1 MEGETLYEESGKMS
15 ANELEYEVLSKEE
28 KREQRRLR
36 RIRNQRIALA
46 ALIGSVLVLA
56 AVIIGGIFLVNKQA
70 DVKMQQEVEEQ
81 IAELEAETEE
91 VVEEA
96 LGDDVLIEESVEIT
110 SNEESDVPEKYDDA
124 KVLDEVVEAIISE
137 MTLEEKVA
145 GLFIVTPEGIT
156 GVDTAV
162 QAGDGTKTALEKYP
176 VGGLIYFKKN
186 IQSEEQIK
194 KMVENSVSYAKYPM
208 FIAVDEEG
216 GVVARLADG
225 LKLDNVGPM
234 AEIGS
239 TGDAT
244 KAYDAMKT
252 VGTYMTSYGF
262 NLDFA
267 PVADV
272 LTNAENSSIGDRSFG
287 TEPTAVAEMVV
298 SAMNG
303 LEETGVTACVKHF
316 PGLGDAAEDTHNG
329 LAVIDKSLDELK
341 QTELVPFMA
350 AIENGA
356 NMIMVGHMSLPQV
369 VGDNTPAT
377 MSKEVIS
384 DLLRSELGFN
394 GVVITDAMNMG
405 AITEYYGA
413 DEAAIRAFKAGAD
426 MVLMPEDFKLAY
438 EGVIEAVKDGTIS
451 EERINNSLKRVFRI
465 KYADSVGE

>member
-1 MEGETLYEESGKMS
+1 MS
-15 ANELEYEVLSKEE
+15 TNELEYEVLSKEE

-46 ALIGSVLVLA
+46 ALTGSVLILA
-56 AVIIGGIFLVNKQA
+56 AVIAGGIFLVNKQA
-70 DVKMQQEVEEQ
+70 DEKMQQEVEEQ
-81 IAELEAETEE
+81 LAELEAETED
-91 VVEEA
+91 VIEET
-96 LGDDVLIEESVEIT
+96 LGDDVIIEEEAT
-110 SNEESDVPEKYDDA
+110 SNEETEIAEKYDDA

-145 GLFIVTPEGIT
+145 GLFVVTPEGIT
-156 GVDTAV
+156 GVDTAL

-186 IQSEEQIK
+186 IQSENQIK

-239 TGDAT
+239 TGDTA
-244 KAYDAMKT
+244 KAYEAMKT

-262 NLDFA
+262 NLNFA

-287 TEPTAVAEMVV
+287 TEPTAVAGMVV

-316 PGLGDAAEDTHNG
+316 PGLGDASEDTHNG

-341 QTELVPFMA
+341 QNELIPFVE

-451 EERINNSLKRVFRI
+451 EDRINNSLKRVFRI

>member
-1 MEGETLYEESGKMS
+1 MS
-15 ANELEYEVLSKEE
+15 TNEVEYEVLSKEE
-28 KREQRRLR
+28 KREQRRQR

-46 ALIGSVLVLA
+46 GLLGSLLVLIAVVVA
-56 AVIIGGIFLVNKQA
+56 AFFVINKQA
-70 DVKMQQEVEEQ
+70 EIKMQQEFEEQ
-81 IAELEAETEE
+81 LAQMEAEEAITEE
-91 VVEEA
+91 AVE
-96 LGDDVLIEESVEIT
+96 DVLAEEVD
-110 SNEESDVPEKYDDA
+110 EEVADAETAVPETYDDA
-124 KVLDEVVEAIISE
+124 KVLDEVVEAIIAE

-145 GLFIVTPEGIT
+145 GLFVVTPEGIT

-176 VGGLIYFKKN
+176 VGGLVYFKKN

-194 KMVENSVSYAKYPM
+194 KMIENSVSYNKYPM

-216 GVVARLADG
+216 GKVTRLADA
-225 LKLDNVGPM
+225 LKLDNIGPM

-239 TGDAT
+239 TGDSNN
-244 KAYDAMKT
+244 AYEAMKT
-252 VGTYMTSYGF
+252 VGTYLTSHGF
-262 NLDFA
+262 NLNFA

-272 LTNAENSSIGDRSFG
+272 LTNEDNESIGDRSFSSD
-287 TEPTAVAEMVV
+287 PSVVAGMVT

-303 LEETGVTACVKHF
+303 LEEVGVTACVKHF
-316 PGLGDAAEDTHNG
+316 PGLGDASEDTHNG

-341 QTELVPFMA
+341 QTELVPFIS

-394 GVVITDAMNMG
+394 GVIITDAMNMG

>member
-1 MEGETLYEESGKMS
+1 MS
-15 ANELEYEVLSKEE
+15 TNELEYEVLSKEE

-46 ALIGSVLVLA
+46 GLIGTVLVL
-56 AVIIGGIFLVNKQA
+56 IGLIVGGVFVVNKQSE
-70 DVKMQQEVEEQ
+70 KKIQQEFEEQ
-81 IAELEAETEE
+81 LAELNAEEE
-91 VVEEA
+91 ILEEA
-96 LGDDVLIEESVEIT
+96 LSEEVMEEEVPVE
-110 SNEESDVPEKYDDA
+110 EEISQFEEEV
-124 KVLDEVVEAIISE
+124 VLDEVVEAIISE

-145 GLFIVTPEGIT
+145 GLFIVAPEGIT

-162 QAGDGTKTALEKYP
+162 QAGDGTKKALEKYP

-194 KMVENSVSYAKYPM
+194 EMIANSVSYNKFPM

-216 GVVARLADG
+216 GKVSRLADA
-225 LKLDNVGPM
+225 LQLENVGPM
-234 AEIGS
+234 AEIGNA
-239 TGDAT
+239 GDSN
-244 KAYDAMKT
+244 KAYEAMKS

-272 LTNAENSSIGDRSFG
+272 LTNEDNTSIGDRSFSSD
-287 TEPTAVAEMVV
+287 PMVV
-298 SAMNG
+298 AGMVTAAVNG
-303 LEETGVTACVKHF
+303 LEEVGVTACVKHF
-316 PGLGDAAEDTHNG
+316 PGLGDASEDTHNG
-329 LAVIDKSLDELK
+329 LAVIDKSLEELK
-341 QTELVPFMA
+341 QTELVPFIS
-350 AIENGA
+350 AIENGV
-356 NMIMVGHMSLPQV
+356 NMIMVGHMSLPQI

-413 DEAAIRAFKAGAD
+413 DEATIRALKAGAD
-426 MVLMPEDFKLAY
+426 MVLMPEDFELAY

-451 EERINNSLKRVFRI
+451 EDRINNSLKRVFRI

>member
-1 MEGETLYEESGKMS
+1 MS
-15 ANELEYEVLSKEE
+15 TNDFEYEALSKEE

-36 RIRNQRIALA
+36 RIRSQRIAVAGLLGSI
-46 ALIGSVLVLA
+46 LILA
-56 AVIIGGIFLVNKQA
+56 AVIVGGIFFANKQA
-70 DVKMQQEVEEQ
+70 EVKMQQQLEEQLAEMEVVDEMEVEETVGDDIVIEETSDEE
-81 IAELEAETEE
+81 IAEEE
-91 VVEEA
+91 VA
-96 LGDDVLIEESVEIT
+96 T
-110 SNEESDVPEKYDDA
+110 PEKYDDA

-145 GLFIVTPEGIT
+145 GLFVVTPEGIT

-194 KMVENSVSYAKYPM
+194 KMIENSVSYAKYPM

-216 GVVARLADG
+216 GKVARLADA

-239 TGDAT
+239 TGDT
-244 KAYDAMKT
+244 NKAYEAMKT
-252 VGTYMTSYGF
+252 VGTYVASYGF

-272 LTNAENSSIGDRSFG
+272 LTNKDNTSIGDRSFG
-287 TEPTAVAEMVV
+287 SDPTVVAGMVTAAV
-298 SAMNG
+298 NG

-316 PGLGDAAEDTHNG
+316 PGLGDASEDTHNG

-341 QTELVPFMA
+341 QTELVPFIS

-384 DLLRSELGFN
+384 ELLRSELGFN

-405 AITEYYGA
+405 AITEYYSA

-438 EGVIEAVKDGTIS
+438 EGVIAAVKDGTIS